1 MRNQSNAS
9 RSTSELVLEQLPNGE
24 YAWLRPEPIDP
35 DKPIPYTLTDAGRAA
50 LQNAEDGA

>member
-9 RSTSELVLEQLPNGE
+9 QSTTELVLEELPNGE

-35 DKPIPYTLTDAGRAA
+35 NKPIPYTLTDAGRAA
-50 LQNAEDGA
+50 LHNTENDA